1 MFLGA
6 AAGSALLLSL
16 SCTTMDSTVTIP
28 ALIPGAQYVENKS
41 CEECHADQVRTFK
54 RTGHGMRFIKN
65 GSNNQE
71 GCQSCHGSGSLHVES
86 GGEKSKIVKG
96 NEAMCYTCHQR
107 VRSEFSLQYNH
118 PVASGRMTCNDCHA
132 VHSPEKA
139 GIKLVSNETCFK
151 CHQEQRGPW
160 VFEHEP
166 VEHDGC
172 SACHNPHGSINT
184 RMLKER
190 DYNLCIKCHYS
201 TQFQSIGHYAHRR
214 ALNPQSLDP
223 SGKLSTCS
231 GCHRGVHG
239 SNFSKELR
247 TQ

>member
-1 MFLGA
+1 MSHLPPDPPDLERAAKFVEQFKSFKNTAHGQRFL
-6 AAGSALLLSL
+6 
-16 SCTTMDSTVTIP
+16 
-28 ALIPGAQYVENKS
+28 K
-41 CEECHADQVRTFK
+41 
-54 RTGHGMRFIKN
+54 TGDEHE
-65 GSNNQE
+65 E
-71 GCQSCHGSGSLHVES
+71 GCQSCHGPGSLHIES
-86 GGEKSKIVKG
+86 GGEKSKIIAG
-96 NEAMCYTCHQR
+96 NPALCYTCHQR
-107 VRSEFSLQYNH
+107 VRSEFSLQYQH
-118 PVASGRMTCNDCHA
+118 PVSTDRIGCNDCHSM
-132 VHSPEKA
+132 HSPEQT
-139 GIKLVSNETCFK
+139 GTMLVSNETCYK

-172 SACHNPHGSINT
+172 NACHDPHGSINA
-184 RMLKER
+184 RLLKER
-190 DYNLCIKCHYS
+190 DYNLCVKCHYS

-214 ALNPQSLDP
+214 ALNPQTLDP